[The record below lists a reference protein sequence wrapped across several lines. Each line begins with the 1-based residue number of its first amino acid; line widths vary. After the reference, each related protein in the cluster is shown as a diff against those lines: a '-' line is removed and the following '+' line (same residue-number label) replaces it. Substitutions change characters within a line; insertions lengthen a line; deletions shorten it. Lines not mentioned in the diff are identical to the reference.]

1 MTSEASRQKAPW
13 DRLPGESSK
22 AYVAFITYRDLGPYR
37 SIRKAIEKQGLS
49 VKARLRT
56 WLGWSSKYHW
66 VERASAW
73 SDHVSRLELDATE
86 RAIIA
91 AAEREAAQRE
101 GLDTSYDAK
110 QWECLQELDRILSKT
125 GRGKRRR

>member
-1 MTSEASRQKAPW
+1 MANPSSPQPW

-22 AYVAFITYRDLGPYR
+22 AYAAFIAYRDLGSYR

-66 VERASAW
+66 VERATAW

-86 RAIIA
+86 RVIIA